1 MTKAEIIESL
11 LDQANDKDSLADD
24 SDRDDIFTQDAKAL
38 REAAELLKDAPGVDQ
53 RQGQAARGGEC
64 VMKVTLI
71 YKPEE
76 RELMLFKRC
85 LWVTT
90 GKTEEP
96 EYLPSSGL
104 LRGLL
109 LARHSPI
116 RVLNFAFL
124 CEDVPSNIATH
135 FARHVHAVPFISSLR
150 NDRQKKMDGDTAPR
164 NTPVSMILYVN
175 AEELQV
181 IANKRLCGRA
191 AEKTRE
197 LCRMM
202 CDAAIGAMPELAEVL
217 VPMCEHCGGRC
228 YELKSCGRNKREQT
242 AKAGA

>member
-1 MTKAEIIESL
+1 
-11 LDQANDKDSLADD
+11 
-24 SDRDDIFTQDAKAL
+24 
-38 REAAELLKDAPGVDQ
+38 
-53 RQGQAARGGEC
+53 
-64 VMKVTLI
+64 MKVTLI

-85 LWVTT
+85 VWVTT
-90 GKTEEP
+90 GKTEGP
-96 EYLPSSGL
+96 EHLPSSGL

-109 LARHSPI
+109 KARHSPI

-135 FARHVHAVPFISSLR
+135 FARHVHAVPFVSSLR
-150 NDRQKKMDGDTAPR
+150 NDRQARMDGDVAPR

-181 IANKRLCGRA
+181 IANKRLCGKA
-191 AEKTRE
+191 AEKTQE

-202 CDAAIGAMPELAEVL
+202 CDAATQAMPELAGLL
-217 VPMCEHCGGRC
+217 VPMCVRCGGVC
-228 YELKSCGRNKREQT
+228 YEPESCGGN
-242 AKAGA
+242 

>member
-1 MTKAEIIESL
+1 
-11 LDQANDKDSLADD
+11 
-24 SDRDDIFTQDAKAL
+24 
-38 REAAELLKDAPGVDQ
+38 
-53 RQGQAARGGEC
+53 
-64 VMKVTLI
+64 MKVTLI

-90 GKTEEP
+90 GKTEKP
-96 EYLPSSGL
+96 DKLPSSGMM
-104 LRGLL
+104 RGLL

-150 NDRQKKMDGDTAPR
+150 NDRQTRMDGDAAPR
-164 NTPVSMILYVN
+164 NTPVDMIYYVN

-191 AEKTRE
+191 AEKTQE

-202 CDAAIGAMPELAEVL
+202 CNAAIEAMPELQDVL
-217 VPMCEHCGGRC
+217 VPMCVYNGGVC
-228 YELKSCGRNKREQT
+228 HEIESCGRVSREQT
-242 AKAGA
+242 ETPGAGAN